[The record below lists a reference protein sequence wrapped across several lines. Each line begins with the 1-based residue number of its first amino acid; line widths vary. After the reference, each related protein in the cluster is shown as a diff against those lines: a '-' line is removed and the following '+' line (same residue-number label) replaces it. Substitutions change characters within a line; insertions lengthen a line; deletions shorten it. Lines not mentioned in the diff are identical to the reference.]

1 MCIRDREKTVKV
13 HRARAMAKMRAR
25 SVAEL
30 VHMCDRVGLVEDPA

>member
-1 MCIRDREKTVKV
+1 VKV
-13 HRARAMAKMRAR
+13 HRARAMGKMRAR